1 MPELLPSLAPC
12 ETPSPS
18 STELAGSPAGPG
30 HCSVAAHGP
39 GLWQGSLHHPHL
51 SPGSLLFPA
60 SMATGSWIAANHA
73 HLPELQKQ
81 RFASSGCVIARAHEP
96 ALSYPHFRRQVQ
108 SLMGELQEKPSSG
121 ESLLWP
127 HAGTGEHPQPGL
139 HGAPSL
145 RFLGVPHGQARGS
158 PGTNCPGFH
167 KDVTWLFILSPL
179 CGQTLWG

>member
-1 MPELLPSLAPC
+1 
-12 ETPSPS
+12 
-18 STELAGSPAGPG
+18 
-30 HCSVAAHGP
+30 
-39 GLWQGSLHHPHL
+39 
-51 SPGSLLFPA
+51 
-60 SMATGSWIAANHA
+60 MATGSWIAANHA

-108 SLMGELQEKPSSG
+108 SLMGELQEKPGSG

-127 HAGTGEHPQPGL
+127 RAGTGEHSQPGL

-167 KDVTWLFILSPL
+167 KDVTRLFILSPL
-179 CGQTLWG
+179 CGQTLWGWGPRLTYPTGSTHWKRPFLRLLRPSPGGIQQLPHPPCTSGHAPEEASAQV